1 MTGVQLSA
9 STFLHANPV
18 NVMIKVVR
26 TTYAIPK
33 VVIVTVEKKNLMVR
47 NVTDVRMISLV
58 SLSANLV
65 DVI

>member
-1 MTGVQLSA
+1 MTGVQLST

-33 VVIVTVEKKNLMVR
+33 VVIVTVEKKNLMVK

-65 DVI
+65 GVI